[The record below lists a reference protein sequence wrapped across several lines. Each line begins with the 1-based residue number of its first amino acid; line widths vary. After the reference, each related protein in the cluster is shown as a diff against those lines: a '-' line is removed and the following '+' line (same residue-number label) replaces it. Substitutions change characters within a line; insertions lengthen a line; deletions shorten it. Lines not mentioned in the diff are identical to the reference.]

1 MSKKE
6 RKIIY
11 RIEEDKIIEKRYQ
24 RFLLLLAKDFL
35 NKKKEVENEQSC
47 SLLPILPIINVKKVL
62 KLKLGQLLST
72 VK

>member
-11 RIEEDKIIEKRYQ
+11 RIEEDKIIEERYQ

-47 SLLPILPIINVKKVL
+47 SLLPIFF
-62 KLKLGQLLST
+62 Q
-72 VK
+72 

>member
-11 RIEEDKIIEKRYQ
+11 KIEEDKIIEKRYQ

-47 SLLPILPIINVKKVL
+47 SLLPIFF
-62 KLKLGQLLST
+62 Q
-72 VK
+72 